1 MTEKI
6 EILGVAIN
14 RVKMGQAK
22 NMITDFIENGAGQR
36 MVVTPNSE
44 QIVLAQQDQ
53 EFLQILNSADLSVP
67 DGIGVVL
74 ASKVLKRTLAERV
87 AGFDLMQ
94 ELLAFAAEKGYS
106 VYLLGGRP
114 GTVQLAREKIVTKYP
129 ALKISG
135 CHHGYLAQEQV
146 GRVLN
151 QINQLTPDLLFIG
164 MGFPRQEKFLKEH
177 LDSLQVRVAMT
188 VGGSFDV
195 LADKVK
201 RAPLW
206 LQRLNLEWLFRLF
219 QEPSRWIRMLA
230 LPRFLYLVLL
240 QAVRVKA
247 GGQRCV

>member
-1 MTEKI
+1 M
-6 EILGVAIN
+6 
-14 RVKMGQAK
+14 
-22 NMITDFIENGAGQR
+22 
-36 MVVTPNSE
+36 
-44 QIVLAQQDQ
+44 
-53 EFLQILNSADLSVP
+53 
-67 DGIGVVL
+67 
-74 ASKVLKRTLAERV
+74 
-87 AGFDLMQ
+87 
-94 ELLAFAAEKGYS
+94 
-106 VYLLGGRP
+106 
-114 GTVQLAREKIVTKYP
+114 
-129 ALKISG
+129 
-135 CHHGYLAQEQV
+135 
-146 GRVLN
+146 LN